1 MAEKNYRTVAVV
13 PESPRTIDAQQ
24 LHIYTPVGSINNYGV
39 FKPDGLQFVIVNG
52 VLRADVRNLIKLAKP
67 AAISQVVEDGGE
79 PAVQVGIDFTDPD
92 DSQSRE
98 FQFQYIFKNIKGKTG
113 ATGAQG
119 DVGLAALECFVCA
132 SGPTSLLPKVGSEQT
147 FDISRFNR
155 KPLFGELS
163 TYYYQASDTGYV
175 YLIQM
180 MVSLVTSTTVK
191 NNITMVSQLSG
202 TDGENA
208 LVYSGTYTE
217 TTAGDVADEPIH
229 LELAN
234 FSRTPVKG
242 DTFVLVYYTT
252 DTQQTTIALFSIYDI
267 QDTYAE
273 AQLVLGTQ
281 YVITGPQGK
290 QGETGAAGTPG
301 ADGVSITSVTQ
312 TGVQGGTLV
321 TITLSNGQSTS
332 FTVYNGI
339 NTNFQV
345 VDELPTENI
354 STSTIYLISAGLVGE
369 DNNYDEYIYVDGN
382 WELIG
387 STSIDLSDYITKTY
401 FNQNVGDAT
410 KNYVVAQ
417 IAKVHNLYIEMYES
431 GSVPVVGQALTLTNS
446 NFARVPVANQY
457 FGLLEVVNTK
467 DKYYS
472 VCQILSVD
480 TTTCSAKVV
489 AVTELDNGTEI
500 EAIKASIQALTT
512 QLNDKAD
519 ASALAGKLDKV
530 TSTTSVRQAY
540 VKNANG
546 TQDMVDVYIGRVA
559 NSIVL
564 RDGQGRAQVKAGVMD
579 DDIVTVG
586 QLNATQPYHITLTGY
601 TGTVTQDQYNKLKAD
616 DRSYIYF
623 TNDQVTVARVLSRDT
638 GLYYNAA
645 TGVAQYRLFI
655 RANLSYTM
663 EVFNLELQ
671 SNKKTSITGAG
682 NDTDYP
688 TTGAVVDYVAA
699 NASSAYH
706 ITLDGNSGTV
716 TKEQYDSLAND
727 DNSYIVKSPYIL
739 RKVYADGS
747 SLYYTC
753 ISYVTE
759 YLITINTD
767 YTWSYIEIGLQNS
780 DERVISLSDSSDNV
794 HYPSAK
800 AVVDYVKA
808 NAGSEPYHIDIG
820 TSAVGSI
827 TQEQFDKLEADINSY
842 VIRDGLKLSRIG
854 ELGNNLIYQVI
865 NGLDVRKVIFYQSDL
880 QYSTMLIRLETPGN
894 KTNTLSSSSTTTQ
907 YPNAKATYD
916 YGQTVLTDAKSYA
929 DSILGAEQAWLQ
941 KITTGE
947 GV

>member
-13 PESPRTIDAQQ
+13 PESPRTIDDQQ
-24 LHIYTPVGSINNYGV
+24 LHIYVPQGTTSTLGI
-39 FKPDGLQFVIVNG
+39 FKPDGKQFVVLEDG
-52 VLRADVRNLIKLAKP
+52 VLRADVRNLIKLADP
-67 AAISQVVEDGGE
+67 AATSKTVEDGGE
-79 PAVQVGIDFTDPD
+79 TGVDVNIDFTDPD

-98 FQFQYIFKNIKGKTG
+98 FQFQYIFKNIKG
-113 ATGAQG
+113 ATGQTGLDALNYKEFAMRYNAAPT
-119 DVGLAALECFVCA
+119 VGQTFTLGVSAFNR
-132 SGPTSLLPKVGSEQT
+132 TPKVGES
-147 FDISRFNR
+147 FNVNVVLISTNDLYFC
-155 KPLFGELS
+155 
-163 TYYYQASDTGYV
+163 QAKITA
-175 YLIQM
+175 LQ
-180 MVSLVTSTTVK
+180 STTVTAMFQEVTK
-191 NNITMVSQLSG
+191 VTG
-202 TDGENA
+202 TKGDTGLDA
-208 LVYSGTYTE
+208 LTYSGTYTE
-217 TTAGDVADEPIH
+217 TTSGDVADEPIH

-321 TITLSNGQSTS
+321 TITLSDGQTTS

-354 STSTIYLISAGLVGE
+354 STSTIYLILSDIQTE
-369 DNNYDEYIYVDGN
+369 DNIYDEYIYVNGD
-382 WELIG
+382 WEHIG
-387 STSIDLSDYITKTY
+387 STSVDLSDYVTKTY

-446 NFARVPVANQY
+446 NFARVPTQGQY

-500 EAIKASIQALTT
+500 ETIKASIQALTT
-512 QLNDKAD
+512 TVNGKAD

-530 TSTTSVRQAY
+530 TTSTTAQQAY
-540 VKNANG
+540 VKNADG
-546 TQDMVDVYIGRVA
+546 TQDMVNVDFDETGS
-559 NSIVL
+559 SIVK
-564 RDGQGRAQVKAGVMD
+564 RRNDGTIDCNDGKDNKQAA
-579 DDIVTVG
+579 TVG
-586 QLNATQPYHITLTGY
+586 QMNTAIASAQPYHITLTGY
-601 TGTVTQDQYNKLKAD
+601 TGTITQDQYNKLKAD
-616 DRSYIYF
+616 DRSYIIF
-623 TNDQVTVARVLSRDT
+623 SNDDIVLTKGKQGLGYYAST
-638 GLYYNAA
+638 GI
-645 TGVAQYRLFI
+645 AQWALTI
-655 RANLSYTM
+655 QASLSYTCAVINV
-663 EVFNLELQ
+663 ENAD
-671 SNKKTSITGAG
+671 NKKTSITGDG

-688 TTGAVVDYVAA
+688 TTKAVVDYVA
-699 NASSAYH
+699 
-706 ITLDGNSGTV
+706 D
-716 TKEQYDSLAND
+716 
-727 DNSYIVKSPYIL
+727 
-739 RKVYADGS
+739 
-747 SLYYTC
+747 
-753 ISYVTE
+753 
-759 YLITINTD
+759 
-767 YTWSYIEIGLQNS
+767 
-780 DERVISLSDSSDNV
+780 
-794 HYPSAK
+794 
-800 AVVDYVKA
+800 
-808 NAGSEPYHIDIG
+808 NAGKPYHIDIG

-865 NGLDVRKVIFYQSDL
+865 NGLEVRKVIFYQSDL
-880 QYSTMLIRLETPGN
+880 QYSTMLFGLETPGN
-894 KTNTLSSSSTTTQ
+894 KTDTLSSSSTTTQ
-907 YPNAKATYD
+907 YPSAKAAYD
-916 YGQTVLTDAKSYA
+916 SDQATLTAAKSYA
-929 DSILGAEQAWLQ
+929 DTAIANA
-941 KITTGE
+941 ITTALNTP
-947 GV
+947 V

>member
-13 PESPRTIDAQQ
+13 PESPRTIDDQQ
-24 LHIYTPVGSINNYGV
+24 LHIYVPQGTTSNFGI
-39 FKPDGLQFVIVNG
+39 FKPDGEQFVIADDG
-52 VLRADVRNLIKLAKP
+52 VLRVDVRNLIKLAKP
-67 AAISQVVEDGGE
+67 AATSQVVEDGGE
-79 PAVQVGIDFTDPD
+79 TAVQVGIDFTDPD

-98 FQFQYIFKNIKGKTG
+98 FQFQYIFKNIKGATG
-113 ATGAQG
+113 TAGAQG
-119 DVGLAALECFVCA
+119 DVGPAALECFVRA

-175 YLIQM
+175 YLVQM
-180 MVSLVTSTTVK
+180 MVSLVTSTSVK

-229 LELAN
+229 LELVN

-290 QGETGAAGTPG
+290 QGETGAAGAPG

-312 TGVQGGTLV
+312 VGVQGGTLV

-345 VDELPTENI
+345 VEELPTENI

-369 DNNYDEYIYVDGN
+369 DNNYDEYIYVNGN

-387 STSIDLSDYITKTY
+387 STSIDLSDYVTKTY

-446 NFARVPVANQY
+446 NFARVPVVGQY

-472 VCQILSVD
+472 ICQILSVD

-512 QLNDKAD
+512 TVNGKAD

-530 TSTTSVRQAY
+530 TSATSVRQAY

-546 TQDMVDVYIGRVA
+546 VQDMVDLYASAVP
-559 NSIVL
+559 NTIVL
-564 RDGQGRAQVKAGVMD
+564 RDGQGKAKIADGTAD
-579 DDIVTVG
+579 DDIANVG
-586 QLNATQPYHITLTGY
+586 QMNTAIANAQPYHITLTGY

-616 DRSYIYF
+616 DRSYIIF
-623 TNDQVTVARVLSRDT
+623 SNDDIVLTKGKQGLGYYAST
-638 GLYYNAA
+638 GI
-645 TGVAQYRLFI
+645 AQWALTI
-655 RANLSYTM
+655 QASLSYTCAVINI
-663 EVFNLELQ
+663 ENTA
-671 SNKKTSITGAG
+671 NKKTSITGDG

-688 TTGAVVDYVAA
+688 TTKAVVDYVAE
-699 NASSAYH
+699 NAGSAYH
-706 ITLDGNSGTV
+706 ITLDGNSGTI

-759 YLITINTD
+759 YLITINAD

-780 DERVISLSDSSDNV
+780 NERVLSLSASSDNV

-800 AVVDYVKA
+800 AAYD
-808 NAGSEPYHIDIG
+808 
-820 TSAVGSI
+820 
-827 TQEQFDKLEADINSY
+827 
-842 VIRDGLKLSRIG
+842 
-854 ELGNNLIYQVI
+854 
-865 NGLDVRKVIFYQSDL
+865 SD
-880 QYSTMLIRLETPGN
+880 QA
-894 KTNTLSSSSTTTQ
+894 TLTA
-907 YPNAKATYD
+907 AKA
-916 YGQTVLTDAKSYA
+916 YA